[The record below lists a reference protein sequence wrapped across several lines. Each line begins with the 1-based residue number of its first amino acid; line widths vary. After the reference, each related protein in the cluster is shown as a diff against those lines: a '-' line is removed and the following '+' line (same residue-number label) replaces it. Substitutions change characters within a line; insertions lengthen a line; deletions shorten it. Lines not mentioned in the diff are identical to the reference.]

1 MTHLILDRGFVDFW
15 CPTLLNYVWNYG
27 NLVEVVGQLGYVV
40 EHPDRSQPNLTQVS
54 EEMSCPELDQHLP
67 EIPTRLPRGSRSR
80 QSRRRLSLAPAPRT
94 GSRLRGK

>member
-54 EEMSCPELDQHLP
+54 EEMSYPELDLHLP

-80 QSRRRLSLAPAPRT
+80 RSRRRWSLAPAPRT
-94 GSRLRGK
+94 GFRLRGK